1 MVKNLNDKIRNTC
14 LLSFQSINQACF
26 SQISG
31 GSDIEIS
38 LEANPSDIIETAL
51 EFKQAGVNRLSLGIQ
66 SFQDTT
72 LQFFNR
78 DHDAETGRRSLEIC
92 LNVFGSRRVSGDLIF
107 GVPGQTVQDWLQELR
122 VLISLGKLVGSRLV
136 FRAQGID
143 HSR

>member
-1 MVKNLNDKIRNTC
+1 MWWLDH
-14 LLSFQSINQACF
+14 QSINQACF
-26 SQISG
+26 SNISG

-38 LEANPSDIIETAL
+38 LEANPSDILETAL

-78 DHDAETGRRSLEIC
+78 DHDAETGRRSLETC

-122 VLISLGKLVGSRLV
+122 VLVSLGKFVASGTVTRALGSDW
-136 FRAQGID
+136 FG
-143 HSR
+143 

>member
-1 MVKNLNDKIRNTC
+1 MD
-14 LLSFQSINQACF
+14 FQLINQACF
-26 SQISG
+26 SHISG
-31 GSDIEIS
+31 GSTIEIS

-51 EFKQAGVNRLSLGIQ
+51 EFKQAGMNRLSLGIQ

-78 DHDAETGRRSLEIC
+78 DHDAETGRRGLETC

-143 HSR
+143 HS

>member
-1 MVKNLNDKIRNTC
+1 MCWLDH
-14 LLSFQSINQACF
+14 QSINQSCF
-26 SQISG
+26 SHISG

-38 LEANPSDIIETAL
+38 LEANPSDILESAL

-78 DHDAETGRRSLEIC
+78 DHDAETGRRSLETC
-92 LNVFGSRRVSGDLIF
+92 LDVFGSRRVSGDLIF

-122 VLISLGKLVGSRLV
+122 VLISLGKFVASGTVTRAPGSDW
-136 FRAQGID
+136 FR
-143 HSR
+143 

>member
-1 MVKNLNDKIRNTC
+1 MD
-14 LLSFQSINQACF
+14 FQSINQACF

-78 DHDAETGRRSLEIC
+78 DHDAETGRRGLETC

>member
-1 MVKNLNDKIRNTC
+1 M
-14 LLSFQSINQACF
+14 
-26 SQISG
+26 
-31 GSDIEIS
+31 
-38 LEANPSDIIETAL
+38 
-51 EFKQAGVNRLSLGIQ
+51 NRLSLGIQ

-78 DHDAETGRRSLEIC
+78 DHDAETGLRSLETC